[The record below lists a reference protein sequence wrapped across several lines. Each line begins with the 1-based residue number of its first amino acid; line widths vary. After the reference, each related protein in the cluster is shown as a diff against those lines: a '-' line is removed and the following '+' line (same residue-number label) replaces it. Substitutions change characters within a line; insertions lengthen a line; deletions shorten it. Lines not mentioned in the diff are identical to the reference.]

1 MISNP
6 RQCTNASP
14 PAQLQLALQVHCSTT
29 QSQHYTTRTLQ
40 QSAIHDNASPAQ
52 LMMQLHCHT
61 ASTLKRYTT
70 IQIQIHYNTSTNT
83 LQIQIHCLQNL
94 SAMHYLPSS
103 AQLLQLQC
111 IIYCTTCTAFL
122 LHDNALMS
130 RIAVPCF
137 NAQRKYPHHCCCS
150 ETLRDNAF
158 IMQ

>member
-1 MISNP
+1 MPPPPCSAATCTATCVVLQCTCTLQHYTVTALHYKNTATICNP
-6 RQCTNASP
+6 RQCLTCSADD
-14 PAQLQLALQVHCSTT
+14 AVALPHCK
-29 QSQHYTTRTLQ
+29 YTEAL
-40 QSAIHDNASPAQ
+40 
-52 LMMQLHCHT
+52 
-61 ASTLKRYTT
+61 
-70 IQIQIHYNTSTNT
+70 HYNTNTNT

-130 RIAVPCF
+130 RIAVHCF